1 MARHAGQPGRA
12 EQPAGHVCRGLGS
25 DVEGPRGH
33 VQATPG
39 HSDGGEV
46 ADGFV
51 RDCKMFFFTIRFPR
65 KMVKCPFLTY
75 FGFLT
80 KTLRYKKIFVF
91 IVLPPCLRNIIV

>member
-25 DVEGPRGH
+25 DVEGPRSH
-33 VQATPG
+33 VQTTPG

-51 RDCKMFFFTIRFPR
+51 QDCKIFFSYNTIPQ
-65 KMVKCPFLTY
+65 KNGEMP
-75 FGFLT
+75 
-80 KTLRYKKIFVF
+80 IFNQF
-91 IVLPPCLRNIIV
+91 WLFDQNTSL